1 MSILDKI
8 LPRQDFDSYEDFKA
22 NYTANIPKGFNF
34 GYDCIDAWADEQ
46 DDKPALAWTN
56 DDSDEVKVFSFGD
69 LKRMSI
75 LSVQMKVFA
84 TDKDGVPFVP
94 EDTACCFILND

>member
-22 NYTANIPKGFNF
+22 NYKANIPKGFNF
-34 GYDCIDAWADEQ
+34 GYDCIDAWAEEQ

-69 LKRMSI
+69 LKRMSNQAANFFKAQRRHRHAD
-75 LSVQMKVFA
+75 SQ
-84 TDKDGVPFVP
+84 
-94 EDTACCFILND
+94 TAC